1 MGKVYLTGA
10 GPGDLELL
18 TIKAL
23 RVVREADIIIYD
35 RLANT
40 EILKEVK
47 DGCEFLYVG
56 KEDKKHTIPQ
66 GEINEAIFD
75 ASLKHEIVVRLKG
88 GDPFVFGRGGEE
100 ALYLK
105 DKDVAYEIIPGISS
119 AISVPAYAG
128 IPVTHRGISTA
139 FKVVTGHI
147 SANNDSSNI
156 NWDDLKSDDTIVFL
170 MGFKNINTICEK
182 LILLGKPKQYPVAV
196 ISKGTSPEQKVVVGT
211 LQDIAQKSKGLE
223 TPALIV
229 VGEVVR
235 LREKLQWFES
245 IS

>member
-1 MGKVYLTGA
+1 MAQVYLTGA
-10 GPGDLELL
+10 GPGDLGLL
-18 TIKAL
+18 TVKAL
-23 RVVREADIIIYD
+23 RVIQKADIIIYD
-35 RLANT
+35 RLANA

-56 KEDKKHTIPQ
+56 KEDAKHTIPQ
-66 GEINEAIFD
+66 DEINRAILD
-75 ASLKHEIVVRLKG
+75 ASQKYEIVVRLKG

-100 ALYLK
+100 ALFLK
-105 DKDVAYEIIPGISS
+105 GNGIAYEMIPGISS

-170 MGFKNINTICEK
+170 MGLKNIDIICEK
-182 LILLGKPKQYPVAV
+182 LLFLGKSKDYPVAV
-196 ISKGTSPEQKVVVGT
+196 ISKGTTPEQKVVVGT
-211 LQDIAQKSKGLE
+211 LEDIATKAKDLA

-229 VGEVVR
+229 IGEVVR

-245 IS
+245 V